1 MVAINFQKQF
11 WADVE
16 AGNKTQ
22 TIRREAR
29 CKAGDELQLYGGQ
42 RTKQCRLLREAICA
56 GVNKVTLTEEGPIF
70 QEPGW
75 EAKDKDL
82 FAQKDGFPNYKAM
95 YDWFYARY
103 REAEFTGYVIKWNP
117 LPKQQHIEDA
127 IAAENIKAAGSALRK
142 EPSTEE
148 MKAAWEEFK
157 KTRLMGALLAHQ
169 DPKWIL
175 ENEGFL
181 WCLFYNGYMKGATR

>member
-29 CKAGDELQLYGGQ
+29 CQAGDELQLYGGQ

-56 GVNKVTLTEEGPIF
+56 SVNRVTLTKDGPIF

-75 EAKDKDL
+75 EAKDKHV
-82 FAQKDGFPNYKAM
+82 FAQNDGFTDYGAM
-95 YDWFYARY
+95 YEWFLLRY
-103 REAEFTGYVIKWNP
+103 RDVEFTGYVIKWNP
-117 LPKQQHIEDA
+117 LPKQEDIEGA
-127 IAAENIKAAGSALRK
+127 IAKQNEAARQSSLRS
-142 EPSTEE
+142 EPTTEE
-148 MKAAWEEFK
+148 MKAAWDEFK
-157 KTRLMGALLAHQ
+157 KTQLLAALLAHQ

-175 ENEGFL
+175 DNEGFL
-181 WCLFYNGYMKGATR
+181 WCLFYSGYMKGATR

>member
-11 WADVE
+11 WGDVE

-29 CKAGDELQLYGGQ
+29 CQAGDVLQLYGGQ

-56 GVNKVTLTEEGPIF
+56 GVNRVTLTEEGPIF

-82 FAQKDGFPNYKAM
+82 FAQKDGFPDYKAM
-95 YDWFYARY
+95 YEWFYNRY

-117 LPKQQHIEDA
+117 LPKQEHIEDA
-127 IAAENIKAAGSALRK
+127 IAKQNREASTSALRK
-142 EPSTEE
+142 EPTTEE
-148 MKAAWEEFK
+148 AKASWVDFRASHLFGAVMRHNNPEVIMQNEDLL
-157 KTRLMGALLAHQ
+157 RLIYSH
-169 DPKWIL
+169 
-175 ENEGFL
+175 
-181 WCLFYNGYMKGATR
+181 GYMRGASR